1 MIKCSSLFWKPSD
14 TIHILPVNI
23 LKFNSV
29 QRWIEDYS
37 RFNNVFGSVVVVAF
51 QIVFRAEIHANDIL
65 SFFKNHFWHQH
76 IKTIQKIQTALNFS
90 KKKNF
95 KFGQTQVQPQSQTGS
110 KSALKKLRGRL
121 TRYKPVSQEKT
132 RLRCCCW
139 QLGLYQTLSPPFF
152 HILRSRFTCLLRL
165 LRSFGLA
172 FASLLQLG
180 LTFTKIDGL
189 LLGIL
194 KLKKEIRPI
203 NVLLWVWG

>member
-29 QRWIEDYS
+29 QRVICDQDYS
-37 RFNNVFGSVVVVAF
+37 R
-51 QIVFRAEIHANDIL
+51 
-65 SFFKNHFWHQH
+65 
-76 IKTIQKIQTALNFS
+76 
-90 KKKNF
+90 
-95 KFGQTQVQPQSQTGS
+95 S

-139 QLGLYQTLSPPFF
+139 QLGLYKTLTPPFF